1 MHLKIFATLVKD
13 MVALSLKYHLSCLC
27 VTLHEIKHHHHHH
40 HQWGIIDTRVIIYTH
55 LLVSKFIRYHYI
67 PIAYPSI
74 TYTIPYVIL
83 KNNFDTIMHMTSN
96 FCWTPYILLV
106 LDWYL
111 NLVYT
116 RPTLS
121 VNDLIKWSSKEFWQK
136 RENSNVGQF
145 FDFVKNL

>member
-1 MHLKIFATLVKD
+1 
-13 MVALSLKYHLSCLC
+13 
-27 VTLHEIKHHHHHH
+27 
-40 HQWGIIDTRVIIYTH
+40 
-55 LLVSKFIRYHYI
+55 
-67 PIAYPSI
+67 
-74 TYTIPYVIL
+74 L

-111 NLVYT
+111 NMVYT

-136 RENSNVGQF
+136 KAKIPMLGSSLILLRTSNFGF
-145 FDFVKNL
+145 LESP